1 MKLQYMS
8 FTYLSPTVGLLSI
21 SFPQFPDFTDICD
34 KEFTYFSATEKF
46 IKRFKSRCSLLLRP
60 L

>member
-21 SFPQFPDFTDICD
+21 SFPQFQDFIDICD
-34 KEFTYFSATEKF
+34 RDFTYY
-46 IKRFKSRCSLLLRP
+46 LLQKNL
-60 L
+60 